1 MKQELAVHLRVH
13 RGKELTFNS
22 KGESTNE
29 NHPVVLI
36 YDTPEWVNYLKHLM
50 PNGIIKAEV
59 KKVLDLTKINEGKIK
74 SDVDYY
80 QEVADTSAIQAEV
93 DKYLI
98 PAEARLTPEQE
109 QIKELKERLDAL
121 TGKGQA
127 STAVSGPSVED
138 KAATE
143 QAKADKKAATEKY
156 FALYGKNPAPVWT
169 LEIINQKIAEFKSA
183 K

>member
-1 MKQELAVHLRVH
+1 MKQELAIHLRVH
-13 RGKELTFNS
+13 RGKELTFNAR
-22 KGESTNE
+22 GESTNE

-59 KKVLDLTKINEGKIK
+59 TKILDLTKTNEGKIK

-98 PAEARLTPEQE
+98 PAEAQLTPEQE
-109 QIKELKERLDAL
+109 QIKQLTERLDAI
-121 TGKGQA
+121 TGKGQTNAAA
-127 STAVSGPSVED
+127 STLSAD
-138 KAATE
+138 TAATE

-156 FALYGKNPAPVWT
+156 FALYGKDPAPVWT
-169 LEIINQKIAEFKSA
+169 LEIINQKIAEFKPA
-183 K
+183 N